1 MNGMGLFVLGTPYR
15 RQTELLLTV
24 MVRDVNDN
32 RPQFRRIGCKG
43 NVSRTTTIGSEL
55 LTLQAIDFDGGDT
68 IDYRIVSGNEDG
80 CFLLDSRSGIIN
92 LACDLTD
99 MGINERFLNVTATDG
114 QHFADT
120 MSVKI
125 NLISGSRH
133 PALPVF
139 DCRDAGLDKRLVAL
153 NKAKRKNEL
162 DELMHDGT
170 ELPPLPSR
178 YGQNV
183 HSPEFYDFPQQ
194 VRVNESVAAGTAL
207 VRLRARDRDHGY
219 NGLLVYAISS
229 GNCFRFS
236 IPEIKHPTNYVTE

>member
-1 MNGMGLFVLGTPYR
+1 M
-15 RQTELLLTV
+15 TV

-43 NVSRTTTIGSEL
+43 NVSRTTTVGSEL
-55 LTLQAIDFDGGDT
+55 LTLQAVDFDGGDT

-80 CFLLDSRSGIIN
+80 CFLLDARSGSIN

-99 MGINERFLNVTATDG
+99 MGISERYLNVTATDG

-120 MSVKI
+120 MSVRM
-125 NLISGSRH
+125 NLISGSQH
-133 PALPVF
+133 IALPTLPVF

-162 DELMHDGT
+162 DELMDDGT

-219 NGLLVYAISS
+219 NGLLIYVISN
-229 GNCFRFS
+229 GNSLCLYFS
-236 IPEIKHPTNYVTE
+236 KSYI